1 MNVDHSMTGNLREH
15 VVKKWQA
22 GIEVTG
28 AIAIEVD
35 AELDLSFGGIAM
47 N

>member
-1 MNVDHSMTGNLREH
+1 MLGKEREH

-35 AELDLSFGGIAM
+35 TELDFGFGGVAM

>member
-1 MNVDHSMTGNLREH
+1 MNVDHPMAGNLREH
-15 VVKKWQA
+15 VVKKWQP

-28 AIAIEVD
+28 ATAVEVD
-35 AELDLSFGGIAM
+35 AELDLSFGSVAM

>member
-1 MNVDHSMTGNLREH
+1 MNVNHSMTGNLREH

>member
-1 MNVDHSMTGNLREH
+1 MLGKEREH
-15 VVKKWQA
+15 VVKKWQP

-28 AIAIEVD
+28 AIAVEVD
-35 AELDLSFGGIAM
+35 AELDLSFGSVAM